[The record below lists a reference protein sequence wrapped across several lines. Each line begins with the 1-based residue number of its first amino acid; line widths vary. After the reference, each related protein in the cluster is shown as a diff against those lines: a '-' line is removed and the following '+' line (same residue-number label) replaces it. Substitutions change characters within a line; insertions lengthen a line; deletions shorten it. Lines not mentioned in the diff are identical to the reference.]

1 MASFSGYLR
10 ARSDDDLVALLTR
23 RPDLATPSPAT
34 LASLAARATSRSSLD
49 RALAGVDALV
59 LQVVEAVVVLTEDPA
74 APAPSVADVVR
85 AVGADADG
93 PADADAAAPE
103 AGAADAAVGAAVAA
117 AVDLALLW
125 PDDDGLHAA
134 PGLADALGA
143 TLAGLAP
150 ATSAGD
156 RRRVEAPA
164 DPRAVLADAPAG
176 AAQVV
181 DALLWGPPVGR
192 APAGGPAGQAVD
204 WLVAHGLLVRGDDR
218 HVVLPRDVALRLREG
233 RTHRAPALAPGLT
246 SAPVRPDAL
255 VAAESTGAAE
265 RTVRLVRQLLHLW
278 EQTPPG
284 VLRAGGL
291 GSRDLR
297 RTAQALDVDEA
308 EAAWL
313 VETAASAGLLA
324 DDGEESPSFVPT
336 VEADVWDGE
345 DVPHRWARL
354 ARSWLLS
361 ARTPWL
367 VGERDE
373 RGTLR
378 AALDPELARPW
389 VPRLRRSVLDVLA
402 GLHPGAAPDADA
414 VHALLRWRTPRSV
427 PPRAT
432 VDAVLREAGL
442 LGVLGAGALSSAG
455 RALLAED
462 AALDAGDAA
471 QAPDPAAALAADLP
485 PAVDEVLLQGDL
497 TGVVPGRPSP
507 ELEELLETAA
517 RVESRGGAMTVR
529 FTADTVR
536 RALDA
541 GASADDLLARLGA
554 ASRGRV
560 PQPLEYLVRDVARRH
575 GLLRAGAASAYVRS
589 DDPALLAGLA
599 EDPRLADLGLRAL
612 APTVLVADASTAELL
627 EVLRARGLAPVA
639 EDARGAVV
647 HALTRARRVRGRAAV
662 RARRRAADGGPVH
675 QPDVGARAARV
686 VDVLRRAD
694 ASAVAVAAA
703 DDAPDDPRED
713 LGARAAAVAE
723 RARAG
728 RSGAGRA
735 PTTGVRTTPGPSPA
749 TRDGGTSDPADALL
763 LLREAAQARTL
774 VWVELVGPDGRSERR
789 LVRPLRVE
797 GGRLRALDPRREAE
811 LTVAV
816 HRIASVVP
824 ADAPD

>member
-59 LQVVEAVVVLTEDPA
+59 LQVVEAVVVLTEDPH
-74 APAPSVADVVR
+74 APAPGAADVLA
-85 AVGADADG
+85 AVGADG
-93 PADADAAAPE
+93 
-103 AGAADAAVGAAVAA
+103 AGAADAVRRAVGA

-125 PDDDGLHAA
+125 PDDDGLRAA

-143 TLAGLAP
+143 TPAGLAP
-150 ATSAGD
+150 AATATD
-156 RRRVEAPA
+156 RRRAAPD

-192 APAGGPAGQAVD
+192 APSGGAAGRAVD
-204 WLVAHGLLVRGDDR
+204 WLVAQGLLARGDER
-218 HVVLPRDVALRLREG
+218 HVVLPRDVALRLRDG
-233 RTHRAPALAPGLT
+233 RTHRAPALAPDLT
-246 SAPVRPDAL
+246 SAPVRPGAV

-265 RTVRLVRQLLHLW
+265 RTVRLVRQLLQLW
-278 EQTPPG
+278 EQAPPG

-291 GSRDLR
+291 GARDLR
-297 RTAQALDVDEA
+297 RTAQALEVDEA

-313 VETAASAGLLA
+313 VESAGSAGLLA

-336 VEADVWDGE
+336 VEADVWDEE

-361 ARTPWL
+361 ARTSWL

-373 RGTLR
+373 RGALR

-389 VPRLRRSVLDVLA
+389 VPRLRRAVLEVLA
-402 GLHPGAAPDADA
+402 GLDAGAAPDAEA

-432 VDAVLREAGL
+432 VDAVLREGAL

-462 AALDAGDAA
+462 AALESDDAA
-471 QAPDPAAALAADLP
+471 AAPDPAAALAADLP

-507 ELEELLETAA
+507 ELEDLLETAA
-517 RVESRGGAMTVR
+517 RVESRGGAVTVR
-529 FTADTVR
+529 FTTDTVR

-541 GASADDLLARLGA
+541 GASADDLLARLA
-554 ASRGRV
+554 TASRGRV

-575 GLLRAGAASAYVRS
+575 GRLRAGAASAYVRS
-589 DDPALLAGLA
+589 DDPALLAGLV
-599 EDPRLADLGLRAL
+599 EDPRLAALGLRAL
-612 APTVLVADASTAELL
+612 APTVLVADATTAELL
-627 EVLRARGLAPVA
+627 DVLRARGLAPVA

-647 HALTRARRVRGRAAV
+647 HAAAPVRRVRGRAAV
-662 RARRRAADGGPVH
+662 RARRRAADGGAVH
-675 QPDVGARAARV
+675 QPDVRARAARV

-694 ASAVAVAAA
+694 ASAVPVTTDAGGTGG
-703 DDAPDDPRED
+703 DD
-713 LGARAAAVAE
+713 LSARAAAVAE
-723 RARAG
+723 RARTARSGPG
-728 RSGAGRA
+728 RS
-735 PTTGVRTTPGPSPA
+735 PVTGVRTTPASATPA
-749 TRDGGTSDPADALL
+749 AAGGAAAAGTTDPADALL

-774 VWVELVGPDGRSERR
+774 VWVEMVGPDGRSDRR

-816 HRIASVVP
+816 HRIAGVVP

>member
-59 LQVVEAVVVLTEDPA
+59 LQVVEAVVVLTEDPQ
-74 APAPSVADVVR
+74 APAPSCAEVV
-85 AVGADADG
+85 
-93 PADADAAAPE
+93 
-103 AGAADAAVGAAVAA
+103 AAVGAEGADDAAAVRRAVDA

-125 PDDDGLHAA
+125 TEGDGLHAA

-143 TLAGLAP
+143 TPAGLAP
-150 ATSAGD
+150 TASAAD
-156 RRRVEAPA
+156 RRRVAEAPA
-164 DPRAVLADAPAG
+164 DPRALLADAPAG

-192 APAGGPAGQAVD
+192 APAGGPAARAVE
-204 WLVAHGLLVRGDDR
+204 WLVTHGVLARGDER
-218 HVVLPRDVALRLREG
+218 HVVLPRDVALRLRGG
-233 RTHRAPALAPGLT
+233 RTHRAPALAPDLT
-246 SAPVRPDAL
+246 AVPVRPAAL

-265 RTVRLVRQLLHLW
+265 RVVRLVRQLLQLW
-278 EQTPPG
+278 EQSPPG

-297 RTAQALDVDEA
+297 RTAQALDVEEA

-336 VEADVWDGE
+336 VEADVWDEE

-354 ARSWLLS
+354 ARAWLLS

-373 RGTLR
+373 RGALR

-389 VPRLRRSVLDVLA
+389 VPRLRRSVLEVPA
-402 GLHPGAAPDADA
+402 GLAPGSAPDAGS

-427 PPRAT
+427 PPRT
-432 VDAVLREAGL
+432 SVDAVLREAAL

-455 RALLAED
+455 RALLEED
-462 AALDAGDAA
+462 AALDAGDAVA
-471 QAPDPAAALAADLP
+471 VPDPAAALAADLP
-485 PAVDEVLLQGDL
+485 AAVDEVLLQGDL

-507 ELEELLETAA
+507 ELEDLLESAA
-517 RVESRGGAMTVR
+517 RVESRGGALTVR
-529 FTADTVR
+529 FTAETVR

-541 GASADDLLARLGA
+541 GASADDLLARLGT

-575 GLLRAGAASAYVRS
+575 GRLRAGAASAYVRS

-612 APTVLVADASTAELL
+612 APTVLVADATTAELL
-627 EVLRARGLAPVA
+627 AVLRARGLAPVA
-639 EDARGAVV
+639 EDARGTVV
-647 HALTRARRVRGRAAV
+647 HAAAPVRRVRGRAAV
-662 RARRRAADGGPVH
+662 RARRRAVDGGAVH
-675 QPDVGARAARV
+675 QPDVRARAARV

-694 ASAVAVAAA
+694 ASAVPVTGPDDGPGDGPGEGPA
-703 DDAPDDPRED
+703 DD
-713 LGARAAAVAE
+713 LSARAAAVAE
-723 RARAG
+723 RARVARSGPG
-728 RSGAGRA
+728 RSPVTGA
-735 PTTGVRTTPGPSPA
+735 RTTTSGPARSSS
-749 TRDGGTSDPADALL
+749 GGTTDPADALL

-774 VWVELVGPDGRSERR
+774 VWVEMVGPDGRSDRR